1 MGPCKFHASRFLLL
15 EFDRCNWRRNYNE
28 REGRECLQDRCVDAD
43 KWKTNAWYNNYWVCR
58 CFINVVVL
66 YLNLNLNVR
75 FFLKMKCTDRWPQT
89 IAMIRKTYRHRR
101 NRILNL
107 RHQITYTF
115 FKILE
120 NFGRSSIVTAIS
132 TFFLIDCLTPVPCR
146 GQHRKLF
153 TQGSQLKIVSKL
165 EGRWC
170 FV

>member
-1 MGPCKFHASRFLLL
+1 MLPASCFWNSIGVIG
-15 EFDRCNWRRNYNE
+15 EE
-28 REGRECLQDRCVDAD
+28 ITMREGRVCLQDRCVDAD

-58 CFINVVVL
+58 CFVNVVVL

-89 IAMIRKTYRHRR
+89 IAMIRKTYRYRR

-120 NFGRSSIVTAIS
+120 NFGRSSLVTAIS
-132 TFFLIDCLTPVPCR
+132 TFFLMKVS
-146 GQHRKLF
+146 HLF
-153 TQGSQLKIVSKL
+153 HAADSTGNYLRREVN
-165 EGRWC
+165 
-170 FV
+170 

>member
-1 MGPCKFHASRFLLL
+1 MLPASCFWNSIGVIG
-15 EFDRCNWRRNYNE
+15 EE
-28 REGRECLQDRCVDAD
+28 ITMREKGECLQDRCVDAD

-58 CFINVVVL
+58 CFVNVVVL

-89 IAMIRKTYRHRR
+89 IAMIRKTYRYRR

-120 NFGRSSIVTAIS
+120 NFGRSSLVTAIS
-132 TFFLIDCLTPVPCR
+132 TFFLMKVS
-146 GQHRKLF
+146 HLF
-153 TQGSQLKIVSKL
+153 HAADSTGNYLRREVN
-165 EGRWC
+165 
-170 FV
+170 

>member
-1 MGPCKFHASRFLLL
+1 MQI
-15 EFDRCNWRRNYNE
+15 N
-28 REGRECLQDRCVDAD
+28 GRQMLGTTITGFVA
-43 KWKTNAWYNNYWVCR
+43 AFV
-58 CFINVVVL
+58 NVVVL

-115 FKILE
+115 FKILG
-120 NFGRSSIVTAIS
+120 NFGRSSLVTAIS